1 MINLTRRYRID
12 FGRCS
17 GMLTPTHCRY
27 KIGEQIQ
34 HAEQAVAAIGVV
46 GPVFA
51 VLTPSMLNGVFGV
64 VAGAVAL
71 IAMTGIQKLR
81 S

>member
-1 MINLTRRYRID
+1 MVGGGILTH
-12 FGRCS
+12 G
-17 GMLTPTHCRY
+17 LHLV
-27 KIGEQIQ
+27 GEQIH

-51 VLTPSMLNGVFGV
+51 VLTPSILNGLFGV